1 MVEGERRGITDEQGR
16 ARLDNPDDF
25 VRLEIEAALFLDDLV
40 CDVGLG
46 LRHQYFHGVIVL
58 PE

>member
-1 MVEGERRGITDEQGR
+1 VTPGNPVPTIVE
-16 ARLDNPDDF
+16 
-25 VRLEIEAALFLDDLV
+25 FLDDLV